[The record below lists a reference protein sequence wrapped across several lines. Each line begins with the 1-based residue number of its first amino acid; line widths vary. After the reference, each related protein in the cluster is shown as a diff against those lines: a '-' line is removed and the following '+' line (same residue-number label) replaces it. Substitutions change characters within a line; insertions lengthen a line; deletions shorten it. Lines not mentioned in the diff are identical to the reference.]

1 METADAYILSKIR
14 WQIFGGLSFKTP
26 NCPEDRR
33 LARFFALIRAT
44 AKDFH
49 VYFPNLPWC
58 LRLERGPIGGALHN
72 HFLLAGLPDE
82 GLSPSTCATMLERWT
97 GRFGGAPSE
106 IVLFDPSKGGGDYVT
121 KGLSSKPTTGRQ
133 GRDISQLDIRFS
145 AAVWN
150 PANHY
155 RKSVNN

>member
-1 METADAYILSKIR
+1 SPRYGKVSIVGCGRPVKCSRKKSSDMETAGTYILSKIR

-33 LARFFALIRAT
+33 LARFFALIRST
-44 AKDFH
+44 AKDFRVH
-49 VYFPNLPWC
+49 FPNLPWC

-82 GLSPSTCATMLERWT
+82 SLCPSTCATMLERWT

-106 IVLFDPSKGGGDYVT
+106 IMLFDPSKGG
-121 KGLSSKPTTGRQ
+121 
-133 GRDISQLDIRFS
+133 
-145 AAVWN
+145 
-150 PANHY
+150 
-155 RKSVNN
+155 